1 MRTMI
6 ATAAILALTPF
17 ASATEISVGFGGEID
32 EDWKDTYGERELDR
46 LSEDIISD
54 LERALDKRG
63 VEAPRIE
70 VTILDA
76 KPNRPTMEQLSD
88 KPGLDF
94 GRSVS
99 IGGMSL
105 KGEAFDTDGNSLLE
119 HEYSWFENDIRH
131 SLHRSTWGDANRA
144 SDRFAVKFAKELS
157 NQ

>member
-1 MRTMI
+1 MRTLI
-6 ATAAILALTPF
+6 ATAAILALTPI
-17 ASATEISVGFGGEID
+17 ASATEISVDFGGKID

-105 KGEAFDTDGNSLLE
+105 KGEAFDADGNSLLE
-119 HEYSWFENDIRH
+119 HEYSWFENDIRQ
-131 SLHRSTWGDANRA
+131 SVHRTTWADANRA
-144 SDRFAVKFAKELS
+144 SDRFATKFAKELS